1 MCPTFRVG
9 VATPV
14 RLTDGPLGVFFPSRV
29 FFSVLLIKLQYVP
42 PLLFCSII
50 HACCSWIGINFE

>member
-14 RLTDGPLGVFFPSRV
+14 RLTDGPLGVFFPSRA
-29 FFSVLLIKLQYVP
+29 FFSVLLLNYSMYL

-50 HACCSWIGINFE
+50 HACCSRIGINFE